1 MTKYAALP
9 GFRDFYPEEM
19 ARRNQIFTAW
29 REVSRKFGFE
39 EYDGPPLEALD
50 LYVDKSGPEIV
61 NQLFNFTDKGGRD
74 VAMRPEMTP
83 TIVRMLG
90 ARIKGLPRPVRWY
103 SMPQLFRYEKQQ
115 RGRLREHFQ
124 LNMDIVGEESV
135 LADAD
140 LLAAGLDVLRTLGLT
155 AGDIVARYSDRRI
168 LHHALMDLGVTEEN
182 FTVAYNVID
191 KIERDP
197 REVCIQRLR
206 EIGLSAEQ
214 AESALALTDVT
225 HDQLRE
231 RFGSIPALGPVLEEL
246 ERYAAALG
254 ALGFAD
260 YITFDMKIVRGL
272 AYYTGIVFEI
282 FDRKG
287 KLRAICGGGRYD
299 NLFLTLTGID
309 VPALGFGFGDVVLG
323 ELLKD
328 RGLAANYTR
337 GIDCCIV
344 AEPGIPATLPL
355 EIAARL
361 RAEGKSVVYNY
372 KALEA
377 RADVGKQLKYAS
389 TSGAAN
395 AVLVGVSTVKIKNLA
410 SGEQS
415 EQPLEEFR
423 RRSGGKG

>member
-19 ARRNQIFTAW
+19 SRRNQIFTAW
-29 REVSRKFGFE
+29 RDIARKYGFE
-39 EYDGPPLEALD
+39 EYDGPPLEPLE
-50 LYVDKSGPEIV
+50 LYIDKSGPEIV

-140 LLAAGLDVLRTLGLT
+140 LLAAALDVLRTLGLK
-155 AGDIVARYSDRRI
+155 GEDVVARYSDRRL
-168 LHHALMDLGVTEEN
+168 LHHALLDLGVTEEN
-182 FTVAYNVID
+182 LATAYNVID
-191 KIERDP
+191 KVERDP
-197 REVCIQRLR
+197 RDTCIQRLK
-206 EIGLSAEQ
+206 EIGLTDEQ
-214 AESALALTDVT
+214 AAKALSLTDVT

-231 RFGSIPALGPVLEEL
+231 RFGSIAALAPVLEEL

-254 ALGFAD
+254 ALGFGD
-260 YITFDMKIVRGL
+260 YVKFDMKIVRGL

-299 NLFLTLTGID
+299 KLFTTLTGID

-337 GIDCCIV
+337 GIDCCV
-344 AEPGIPATLPL
+344 VVEPGASETGALD
-355 EIAARL
+355 IAARL

-372 KALEA
+372 KSFEKP
-377 RADVGKQLKYAS
+377 DVGKQLKYA
-389 TSGAAN
+389 TTTGAAS
-395 AVLVGVSTVKIKNLA
+395 AVIVGASAIKVKNLA

-415 EQPLEEFR
+415 EVPLEEFM
-423 RRSGGKG
+423 RRSGGQG